1 MIPRGPLIVVLIV
14 VELAILGGMVR
25 AVRGGSSVPWVA
37 THTDEPQS
45 TTLVPGQFVEGGRH
59 QTFDTGAHPSL
70 IVDIGYADLTILA
83 RAGSQMDA
91 GVSKSEMFGVFR
103 ATAPITAQQDGNT
116 VRIVKTHDDA
126 FSIGDDRMVTVLVPP
141 GTDVTVV
148 NAGDIKVTGLRGNA
162 SIKGVGNGSVTV
174 VDYAAPMLHVETSNG
189 HISLQRVVTA
199 RLDADTSNGAIEG
212 TGLQVHDG
220 NVVTSNDHVSLGFA
234 AGTDTLVTAETS
246 NGTVR
251 TAGFPAS
258 SATVTHGGG
267 DDDDD
272 DDGPSSQTLRIGAG
286 TGRLDVHSSN
296 GNIDLSQEG

>member
-25 AVRGGSSVPWVA
+25 AVRGGVSVPSIVQHDDRTPA
-37 THTDEPQS
+37 
-45 TTLVPGQFVEGGRH
+45 TLVPGQFVEGGASRTF
-59 QTFDTGAHPSL
+59 QTGDHPVL

-91 GVSKSEMFGVFR
+91 SVSKSEMFGVFR
-103 ATAPITAQQDGNT
+103 ATAPITGQQDGRT
-116 VRIVKTHDDA
+116 LRIEKTHDDA

-174 VDYAAPMLHVETSNG
+174 VDFDAPMLHVETSNG
-189 HISLQRVVTA
+189 HISLHRIAAA
-199 RLDADTSNGAIEG
+199 RLDAETSNGAIEG

-220 NVVTSNDHVSLGFA
+220 NVVTSNDHVDLGFV

-251 TAGFPAS
+251 TAGFPTS
-258 SATVTHGGG
+258 SATATHAGS

-272 DDGPSSQTLRIGAG
+272 DDGPSSQTVRIGAG

-296 GNIDLSQEG
+296 GDIDLSQEG

>member
-14 VELAILGGMVR
+14 IELAILGGMVR
-25 AVRGGSSVPWVA
+25 AVRGGSPPPSFVS
-37 THTDEPQS
+37 HTDPVPAS
-45 TTLVPGQFVEGGRH
+45 LVPGQFVEGGAH
-59 QTFDTGAHPSL
+59 KTFDTGAHPAL

-103 ATAPITAQQDGNT
+103 ATAPITAQQDGAT
-116 VRIVKTHDDA
+116 LRIAKTHDDG
-126 FSIGDDRMVTVLVPP
+126 FSMGDDRMVTVLVPP

-174 VDYAAPMLHVETSNG
+174 VDYDAPMLHVETSNG
-189 HISLQRVVTA
+189 HISLHRVVTA

-258 SATVTHGGG
+258 SATATHADAS

-296 GNIDLSQEG
+296 GNIDLNQEG

>member
-14 VELAILGGMVR
+14 IELAILGGMVR
-25 AVRGGSSVPWVA
+25 AVRGGSPGPSVVEHA
-37 THTDEPQS
+37 DAPQAPR
-45 TTLVPGQFVEGGRH
+45 VPGQFIEGGPH
-59 QTFDTGAHPSL
+59 KTFETGAHPAL

-83 RAGSQMDA
+83 RPGSQMDA

-103 ATAPITAQQDGNT
+103 ATAPIAAQQDGST
-116 VRIVKTHDDA
+116 LRIVKTHDDA

-141 GTDVTVV
+141 GTNVTVV

-162 SIKGVGNGSVTV
+162 SIKGVGEGSVTV
-174 VDYAAPMLHVETSNG
+174 DDYDAPMLHVETSNG
-189 HISLQRVVTA
+189 HIYLHHVVAA

-220 NVVTSNDHVSLGFA
+220 SVVTSNDHVSLGFA
-234 AGTDTLVTAETS
+234 AGTDTLVNAETS

-258 SATVTHGGG
+258 SATVGHGDAGDG
-267 DDDDD
+267 DDDG
-272 DDGPSSQTLRIGAG
+272 DGPTSQTVRIGAG

-296 GNIDLSQEG
+296 GDIDLSQEG